1 MFQQLV
7 QFLYIYSPKIKI
19 TYSTFENIKKHS
31 VKKIS
36 ETRTAFIIVFLSII
50 SAFLTGGIITWLGMT
65 YAESHQ
71 KIITFISF
79 IVGQSLMVVP
89 LIVFVKFKNLPFFR
103 SIRFKF
109 LKYSTIK
116 SVILFSTGLIILSDE
131 LDRIIQ
137 LFVPTPEYV
146 LDLNYLLKPDSFLS
160 AILLFIAV
168 VILAPLGE
176 EIIFRG
182 FLQQILEKHWKDIT
196 QAILFTALIFSL
208 IHMNPYWFVQIYF
221 LGVIL
226 GFLAWKTQSIIAPLI
241 LHSLNNS
248 MALLLSSL
256 DFQQNNLYIWNG
268 HVAPWILIL
277 ACFSVFF
284 GFKQINQTSM

>member
-1 MFQQLV
+1 MKTT
-7 QFLYIYSPKIKI
+7 SEPK
-19 TYSTFENIKKHS
+19 
-31 VKKIS
+31 
-36 ETRTAFIIVFLSII
+36 TAFIIVFLSIL
-50 SAFLTGGIITWLGMT
+50 SAFLAGGIITWLGMS
-65 YAESHQ
+65 YEESHQ

-79 IVGQSLMVVP
+79 IVGQVLMVVP
-89 LIVFVKFKNLPFFR
+89 LIVFLKFKKLPLFH
-103 SIRFKF
+103 SVRFKV

-116 SVILFSTGLIILSDE
+116 PIILFSTGLIILSDE
-131 LDRIIQ
+131 VDRIIQ

-146 LDLNYLLKPDSFLS
+146 LDLNYLLKPDSFLG

-176 EIIFRG
+176 EIVFRG

-196 QAILFTALIFSL
+196 RAILITSLIFSL
-208 IHMNPYWFVQIYF
+208 IHMNPFWFVQIYF

-226 GFLAWKTQSIIAPLI
+226 GFLAWKTKSIIAPLI

-256 DFQQNNLYIWNG
+256 ELQQNNFYIWNG
-268 HVAPWILIL
+268 HVAPWILIF
-277 ACFSVFF
+277 ACFSIFF
-284 GFKQINQTSM
+284 GFKQINQTNLK

>member
-1 MFQQLV
+1 M
-7 QFLYIYSPKIKI
+7 K
-19 TYSTFENIKKHS
+19 T
-31 VKKIS
+31 IS
-36 ETRTAFIIVFLSII
+36 EPKTAFIIVFLSIL
-50 SAFLTGGIITWLGMT
+50 SAFLAGGVITWFGMS
-65 YAESHQ
+65 YEESHQ

-79 IVGQSLMVVP
+79 IVGQVLMVVP
-89 LIVFVKFKNLPFFR
+89 LFVFLKFKKLPLFH
-103 SIRFKF
+103 SVRFKV

-116 SVILFSTGLIILSDE
+116 PIILFSTGLIILSDE
-131 LDRIIQ
+131 VDRIIQ

-146 LDLNYLLKPDSFLS
+146 LDLNYLLKPDSFLG

-176 EIIFRG
+176 EIVFRG

-196 QAILFTALIFSL
+196 RAILFTSLIFSL

-226 GFLAWKTQSIIAPLI
+226 GFLAWKTKSIIAPLI

-256 DFQQNNLYIWNG
+256 ELQQNNFYIWNG
-268 HVAPWILIL
+268 HVAPWILIF
-277 ACFSVFF
+277 ACFSIFF
-284 GFKQINQTSM
+284 GFKQINQTNLK

>member
-1 MFQQLV
+1 MKTT
-7 QFLYIYSPKIKI
+7 SEPK
-19 TYSTFENIKKHS
+19 
-31 VKKIS
+31 
-36 ETRTAFIIVFLSII
+36 TAFIIVFLSIL
-50 SAFLTGGIITWLGMT
+50 SAFLTGGVITWFGVS

-79 IVGQSLMVVP
+79 IVGQTFMIVP
-89 LIVFVKFKNLPFFR
+89 LIVFLKFKKLPLFH
-103 SIRFKF
+103 SVRFKV

-116 SVILFSTGLIILSDE
+116 PVILFSTGLIILSDE
-131 LDRIIQ
+131 VDRIIQ

-146 LDLNYLLKPDSFLS
+146 LDLNYLLKPESFLG
-160 AILLFIAV
+160 ATLLFIAV

-176 EIIFRG
+176 EIVFRG

-196 QAILFTALIFSL
+196 QAILFTSLIFSL

-226 GFLAWKTQSIIAPLI
+226 GFLAWKTKSIIAPLI

-248 MALLLSSL
+248 MALLLSSSDL
-256 DFQQNNLYIWNG
+256 QQNNFYLWNG
-268 HVAPWILIL
+268 HVAPWILIF

-284 GFKQINQTSM
+284 GFKQINQTNLK

>member
-1 MFQQLV
+1 MKTT
-7 QFLYIYSPKIKI
+7 SEPK
-19 TYSTFENIKKHS
+19 
-31 VKKIS
+31 
-36 ETRTAFIIVFLSII
+36 TAFIIVFLSIL
-50 SAFLTGGIITWLGMT
+50 SAFLAGGVITWFGMS
-65 YAESHQ
+65 YEESHQ

-79 IVGQSLMVVP
+79 IVGQVLMVVP
-89 LIVFVKFKNLPFFR
+89 LIVFLKFKKLPLFH
-103 SIRFKF
+103 SVRFKV

-116 SVILFSTGLIILSDE
+116 PIILFSTGLIILSDE
-131 LDRIIQ
+131 VDRIIQ

-146 LDLNYLLKPDSFLS
+146 LDLNYLLKPDSFLG

-176 EIIFRG
+176 EIVFRG

-196 QAILFTALIFSL
+196 RAILFTSLIFSL

-226 GFLAWKTQSIIAPLI
+226 GFLAWKTKSIIAPLI

-256 DFQQNNLYIWNG
+256 DLQQNNFYIWNG
-268 HVAPWILIL
+268 HVAPWILIF

-284 GFKQINQTSM
+284 GFKQINQTNLK

>member
-1 MFQQLV
+1 MKTT
-7 QFLYIYSPKIKI
+7 SEPK
-19 TYSTFENIKKHS
+19 
-31 VKKIS
+31 
-36 ETRTAFIIVFLSII
+36 TAFIIVFLSIL
-50 SAFLTGGIITWLGMT
+50 SAFFTGGVITWFGVS

-79 IVGQSLMVVP
+79 IVGQTFMIVP
-89 LIVFVKFKNLPFFR
+89 LIVFLKFKKLPLFHSVR
-103 SIRFKF
+103 LKV

-116 SVILFSTGLIILSDE
+116 SIILFSTGLIILSDE
-131 LDRIIQ
+131 VDRIIQ
-137 LFVPTPEYV
+137 LFIPTPEYV
-146 LDLNYLLKPDSFLS
+146 LDLNYLLKPDSFLG

-176 EIIFRG
+176 EIVFRG
-182 FLQQILEKHWKDIT
+182 FLQQILEKHWKDVT
-196 QAILFTALIFSL
+196 RAILFTSLIFSL

-226 GFLAWKTQSIIAPLI
+226 GFLAWKTKSIIAPLI

-256 DFQQNNLYIWNG
+256 DLQQNNFYIWNG
-268 HVAPWILIL
+268 HVAPWILIF

-284 GFKQINQTSM
+284 GFKQINQTNLK

>member
-1 MFQQLV
+1 MKTT
-7 QFLYIYSPKIKI
+7 SEPK
-19 TYSTFENIKKHS
+19 
-31 VKKIS
+31 
-36 ETRTAFIIVFLSII
+36 TAFIIVFLSIL
-50 SAFLTGGIITWLGMT
+50 SAFLTGGVITWFGVS

-79 IVGQSLMVVP
+79 IVGQVLMVIP
-89 LIVFVKFKNLPFFR
+89 LIVFLKFKKLPLFH
-103 SIRFKF
+103 SVRFKV
-109 LKYSTIK
+109 LKYKTIK
-116 SVILFSTGLIILSDE
+116 PIILFSMGLIILSDE
-131 LDRIIQ
+131 VDRIIQ

-146 LDLNYLLKPDSFLS
+146 LDLNYLLKPDSFLG

-176 EIIFRG
+176 EIVFRG

-196 QAILFTALIFSL
+196 RAILFTSLIFSL

-226 GFLAWKTQSIIAPLI
+226 GFLAWKTKSIIAPLI
-241 LHSLNNS
+241 LHGLNNS

-256 DFQQNNLYIWNG
+256 DLQQNNFYIWNG
-268 HVAPWILIL
+268 HVAPWILIF

-284 GFKQINQTSM
+284 GFKQINQTNLK

>member
-1 MFQQLV
+1 MKTT
-7 QFLYIYSPKIKI
+7 SEPK
-19 TYSTFENIKKHS
+19 
-31 VKKIS
+31 
-36 ETRTAFIIVFLSII
+36 TAFIIVFLSIL
-50 SAFLTGGIITWLGMT
+50 SAFLTGGFITWFGVS

-79 IVGQSLMVVP
+79 IVGQTFMIVP
-89 LIVFVKFKNLPFFR
+89 LIVFLKFKKLPLFH
-103 SIRFKF
+103 SVRFKV

-116 SVILFSTGLIILSDE
+116 PIILFSTGLIILSDE
-131 LDRIIQ
+131 VDRIIQ

-146 LDLNYLLKPDSFLS
+146 LDLNYLLKPDSFLG
-160 AILLFIAV
+160 ATLLFIAV

-176 EIIFRG
+176 EIVFRG

-196 QAILFTALIFSL
+196 QAILFTSLIFSL

-226 GFLAWKTQSIIAPLI
+226 GFLAWKTKSIIAPLI

-256 DFQQNNLYIWNG
+256 DLQQNNFYIWNE
-268 HVAPWILIL
+268 HVAPWILIF
-277 ACFSVFF
+277 ACLSVIF
-284 GFKQINQTSM
+284 GFKQINQTNLK

>member
-1 MFQQLV
+1 MKTT
-7 QFLYIYSPKIKI
+7 SEPK
-19 TYSTFENIKKHS
+19 
-31 VKKIS
+31 
-36 ETRTAFIIVFLSII
+36 TAFIIVFLSIL
-50 SAFLTGGIITWLGMT
+50 SAFLTGGVITWFGVS

-79 IVGQSLMVVP
+79 IVGQTFMIVP
-89 LIVFVKFKNLPFFR
+89 LIVFLKFKKLPLFH
-103 SIRFKF
+103 SVRFKV

-116 SVILFSTGLIILSDE
+116 SIILFSTGLIILSDE
-131 LDRIIQ
+131 VDRIIQ

-146 LDLNYLLKPDSFLS
+146 LDLNYLLKPDSFLG
-160 AILLFIAV
+160 ATLLFIAV

-176 EIIFRG
+176 EIVFRG

-196 QAILFTALIFSL
+196 QAILFTSLIFSL

-226 GFLAWKTQSIIAPLI
+226 GFLAWKTKSIIAPLI

-256 DFQQNNLYIWNG
+256 DLQQNNFYIWNE
-268 HVAPWILIL
+268 HVAPWILIF
-277 ACFSVFF
+277 ACFSVIF
-284 GFKQINQTSM
+284 GFKQINQTNFK